1 MTIDNQ
7 LNQINNYKNKYIF
20 DFNQKFDLKL
30 IKDDKTRYF
39 IGTLNQ
45 EKEENTDNIS
55 KLNSH
60 SNNSNPVKINRKQNI
75 KNILGKKG
83 EIERSNK
90 DNEESDFAKSKEK
103 INLWYMNI
111 CLSSNKKKL
120 SYDLNINEDLKA
132 VKARKFFSKLI
143 SQNFRTLFDIRENNN
158 NFLSNEGFMELLQK
172 IKFILSKITYDEY
185 DIGKLLTLV
194 CFKYYTFLEEYKNTK
209 YYIYNK
215 YVELFSPC
223 ELWLNHIFW
232 KTWFD
237 EDISYIEKENN
248 LSNDDD
254 YSLELN
260 KSDDKENE
268 LNDYNEEKNNS
279 SIEYRLLIK
288 IMKVMNCLKLE
299 DKFINKVIYDDLA
312 ANYLTEDEL
321 NLFKEQNE

>member
-1 MTIDNQ
+1 
-7 LNQINNYKNKYIF
+7 
-20 DFNQKFDLKL
+20 
-30 IKDDKTRYF
+30 
-39 IGTLNQ
+39 
-45 EKEENTDNIS
+45 
-55 KLNSH
+55 
-60 SNNSNPVKINRKQNI
+60 
-75 KNILGKKG
+75 
-83 EIERSNK
+83 
-90 DNEESDFAKSKEK
+90 
-103 INLWYMNI
+103 
-111 CLSSNKKKL
+111 
-120 SYDLNINEDLKA
+120 
-132 VKARKFFSKLI
+132 
-143 SQNFRTLFDIRENNN
+143 
-158 NFLSNEGFMELLQK
+158 MELLQK

-194 CFKYYTFLEEYKNTK
+194 CFKYYTFLEEHKNTK
-209 YYIYNK
+209 YYIYSK

-248 LSNDDD
+248 LSNEDD